1 MPRSVDRSVHHSI
14 TTPIRSQGALPKDLV
29 GTLYRNGAGRIRVGE
44 RLRYGHWFDGA
55 PHTRPSNPF
64 RIRRPYLMGP
74 IHHSY
79 TLNQI
84 GDGFVS
90 AATLTG
96 DGRCLFRQRYLRGP
110 KLLAQVRTCMHV

>member
-1 MPRSVDRSVHHSI
+1 
-14 TTPIRSQGALPKDLV
+14 
-29 GTLYRNGAGRIRVGE
+29 
-44 RLRYGHWFDGA
+44 
-55 PHTRPSNPF
+55 
-64 RIRRPYLMGP
+64 MGP

-110 KLLAQVRTCMHV
+110 KLLAQVYT